1 MQTTKKFQNQN
12 QDKKQKIDPND
23 PFAGILSKY
32 TTKCCFLNNSNDDED
47 DNDSFFEFISDGE
60 DFYEC
65 YNCKRAKYEEKK
77 KRRGVLMQRGLWII
91 FTSVELWKEYFK
103 SELSYVNKRKEK
115 NLIIWT
121 IQYHSQ
127 PDNEI

>member
-12 QDKKQKIDPND
+12 QDLKNQKIDPND
-23 PFAGILSKY
+23 PFGIGLVPYHPNLITFEYTGEENLLLDFVEPVYSQKY
-32 TTKCCFLNNSNDDED
+32 TTKCCFLNDSNNDED

-77 KRRGVLMQRGLWII
+77 RRQGEKVERKRR
-91 FTSVELWKEYFK
+91 
-103 SELSYVNKRKEK
+103 N
-115 NLIIWT
+115 
-121 IQYHSQ
+121 
-127 PDNEI
+127 